1 MGIEVETY
9 RDPAA
14 GVLTEISD
22 GVYWVSE
29 VILSP
34 AITFAASQE
43 VTPSALTQIHK
54 LANEQCF
61 IANSIKTKVTV
72 RGP

>member
-1 MGIEVETY
+1 
-9 RDPAA
+9 
-14 GVLTEISD
+14 
-22 GVYWVSE
+22 VYWVSE

-61 IANSIKTKVTV
+61 IAMWSGIENRVILGIGAV
-72 RGP
+72 